1 MVSIPCCAL
10 SRPPR
15 AVVVAFVTAGSLLF
29 VSVYRV
35 LFLLVSIF
43 GYSVYFIDSNE
54 VDKKR
59 GGEGGE
65 KNTHEAPAEASSFTF
80 ETVCDTLRIMNRRSR
95 LH

>member
-1 MVSIPCCAL
+1 MSIPCCAL

-65 KNTHEAPAEASSFTF
+65 EEVGVGA
-80 ETVCDTLRIMNRRSR
+80 
-95 LH
+95 